1 MGILLEQIKVPVMKK
16 WPNKMVC
23 ILVEFHC
30 IKKTYLSLII
40 WNENC
45 IIFIQALLFF
55 LLYLLT

>member
-1 MGILLEQIKVPVMKK
+1 MGILLKQIKVPVMKK

-23 ILVEFHC
+23 ILVEFTVL
-30 IKKTYLSLII
+30 KKKYLSLII

-45 IIFIQALLFF
+45 IIFIQALLFL